1 MQTKKELGIYTFQAV
16 VKNSLKRFASRAC
29 CGFPD
34 EVPLT
39 YAQVCQ
45 KITETQA
52 LMHALGVER
61 GATVGIFARNSP
73 SWIIAYLAIVTYGG
87 IAVPLLPDFNS
98 EEVRSSLEHAEAKFL
113 FIGSNVLNK
122 APENVE
128 TVILLDNFSVVR
140 SKVQLPENYSLE
152 NALFENTYVA
162 AEDDVSTI
170 IYTSGTTGRSK
181 GVVLTNRNLVSN
193 AVSGQYCYRV
203 YKYDVTLSILPL
215 AHVYEFT
222 VGFLMMF
229 MNGARIVYL
238 AGPPIPSILMP
249 TLKLVRPNIMLAVPL
264 IMEKIYK
271 SQVVPALNKTPLRKK
286 LLKIWLFKKIFY
298 RIAGAKIKK
307 ALGGRIQ
314 FFGLGGSKLDTE
326 IEKFLKIAGFPYA
339 IGYGLTET
347 SPLLAYSGPR
357 NTKPGSIGFAAH
369 GVELKIIDKNSEGV
383 GELVAKGENVMQ
395 GYYKSPELTAAAF
408 TEDGYFRTGDLFSE
422 GKNGRLSI
430 RGRLKSVILDASGE
444 NIYPEDIEFVL
455 NQHEIVR
462 ESLVVEGENSS
473 LTAIIQFNDEKLKKF
488 EAEEKARLESQT
500 IKDKVDTAISAV
512 SENLSSVQERLLD
525 EIKLFVNARVNPR
538 SKIQKVEAVDEFE
551 KTASG
556 KIKRYLYGFFGKKTD
571 SKNKRENLK

>member
-52 LMHALGVER
+52 LMHALGVKR

-162 AEDDVSTI
+162 TEDDVSTI

-203 YKYDVTLSILPL
+203 YKYDVTLSVLPL

-229 MNGARIVYL
+229 MNGARIVY
-238 AGPPIPSILMP
+238 
-249 TLKLVRPNIMLAVPL
+249 
-264 IMEKIYK
+264 
-271 SQVVPALNKTPLRKK
+271 